1 MITLSIVL
9 VALFTIGVFWI
20 ELVIGFICS
29 LFIFI
34 GKLLEKLF
42 TTWWGL
48 MFIGIGIATLLCIL

>member
-9 VALFTIGVFWI
+9 TALVAIGLFWI
-20 ELVIGFICS
+20 ELVIGLVCS
-29 LFIFI
+29 LFVLI

-48 MFIGIGIATLLCIL
+48 MLIGIGIAIALCVR